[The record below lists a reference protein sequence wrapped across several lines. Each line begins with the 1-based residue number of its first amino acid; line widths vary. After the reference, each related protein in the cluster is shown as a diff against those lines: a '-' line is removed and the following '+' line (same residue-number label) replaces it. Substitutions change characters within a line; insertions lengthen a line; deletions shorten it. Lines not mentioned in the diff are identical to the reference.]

1 MSAVRGELPLLLDPT
16 VLEMLGTQVFT
27 AASTL
32 ADAANQANDQ
42 WKRLPEVFVVED
54 AGIAETMLDGPAG
67 TAADFVEAMKSARRV
82 LDEFTVTTIPALQKR
97 RDELEA
103 RILTVNQE
111 NETAQSG
118 LESEDAAYWRS
129 YETDPASDS
138 TRRAGEAQTD
148 ATDAW
153 RDAQDAVIALEADI
167 RVFRIDVEAAEDF
180 LASDLKGIS
189 GGDDP
194 RGAWGVPVT
203 STQSSWGDTAAP
215 YPGGPVSDETLA
227 DRLRGDMSDAVA
239 ARITALG
246 NGDPDDAK
254 EWLGAHPDFAGTVGF
269 VDVDRARALWDQLGR
284 ASTRGDDGAW
294 ATGPLAVL
302 LGGAPTVIGNLNGI
316 PAAAKDEFNRAEL
329 ERLLDGELTDDQRRK
344 LESVQALLNRGG
356 QNDTP
361 EVDLLSLFL
370 ETDDASPRVSLGFGD
385 VDAAD
390 QVTTLTHG
398 IATDVG
404 QLGEWS
410 RSAMDLQDAVAAEL
424 REHGSSA
431 NPAVV
436 LFMEWD
442 SGTPGNVWGLERP
455 KEGAERLA
463 QILHGFAASNPGVQL
478 DLGLHSLGTTMGTEM
493 IANNPGLV
501 RNAWLYGSAGVTERT
516 AHDLENLIRRNEL
529 NLFVTHAEDDVVAPV
544 GRWDLSTHEVDP
556 RTVAGA
562 ERFSSDGGWV
572 DGYGSGE
579 GEWGMRV
586 EGHNPQVS
594 TEWYYRIDGV
604 VVVPFSPIPPG
615 PLILP
620 LLDDE
625 AIGYLDRRSESFKRT
640 VVELADAIVSAD
652 GVRG

>member
-111 NETAQSG
+111 HETAQSG
-118 LESEDAAYWRS
+118 LESADAAYWRS

-246 NGDPDDAK
+246 NGDPDGAK

-294 ATGPLAVL
+294 AMGPLAVL

-344 LESVQALLNRGG
+344 LESVQDLLA
-356 QNDTP
+356 DSDAETAP
-361 EVDLLSLFL
+361 VISLLSLFF
-370 ETDDASPRVSLGFGD
+370 ETDDGSPRVSLGFGE
-385 VDAAD
+385 VDNAG

-398 IATDVG
+398 ISTDVT
-404 QLGEWS
+404 QIGEWS
-410 RSAMDLQDAVAAEL
+410 DSAIALQKATMTEL
-424 REHGSSA
+424 SEIGSSA
-431 NPAVV
+431 TTAVV

-442 SGTPGNVWGLERP
+442 SGGPSNVWELERP
-455 KEGAERLA
+455 HAGAERLA
-463 QILHGFAASNPGVQL
+463 QLLRGFDRSNPNVQL
-478 DLGLHSLGTTMGTEM
+478 DLGLHSLGTTMGAEM
-493 IANNPGLV
+493 VANNPGLV
-501 RNAWLYGSAGVTERT
+501 QNAWLYGSAGIAEET
-516 AHDLENLIRRNEL
+516 AADLENLIRRNEL
-529 NLFVTHAEDDVVAPV
+529 NLFATHAEDDFIAPM
-544 GRWDLSTHEVDP
+544 GRFDVSTHTVDP
-556 RTVAGA
+556 RTIAGA
-562 ERFSSDGGWV
+562 ETFGSDGGWV
-572 DGYGSGE
+572 LGYGDGDRDWGE
-579 GEWGMRV
+579 RV
-586 EGHNPQVS
+586 EGHNSQAS
-594 TEWYYRIDGV
+594 TEWFYLLDG
-604 VVVPFSPIPPG
+604 FKTQQTGGMSPSFIPQW
-615 PLILP
+615 
-620 LLDDE
+620 DDE
-625 AIGYLDRRSESFKRT
+625 AVGYLDPRSQSFKQT
-640 VVELADAIVSAD
+640 VVDLVDSIVLSEGA
-652 GVRG
+652 RS